1 MIKSVAGHLVCQCV
15 RMFVTHE
22 NALMHDSIGCQYYLE
37 ELEDSTGLWTVLGLS
52 PGMGSE
58 ATLAKDLP
66 LPPAAIPRVFLVGAA
81 PSGWENPPLFTFFGT
96 VSNPPDITLLVL
108 FPGDS
113 ALKTS
118 AKTSS

>member
-1 MIKSVAGHLVCQCV
+1 MAHAVLYEAGESAAT
-15 RMFVTHE
+15 RF
-22 NALMHDSIGCQYYLE
+22 ALSKGASPSFSNPGLDK
-37 ELEDSTGLWTVLGLS
+37 ELEDSTGLWIVLGLG
-52 PGMGSE
+52 PGKGSE
-58 ATLAKDLP
+58 AILAKDLP

-81 PSGWENPPLFTFFGT
+81 PNGWENPPLFTFFGT

-118 AKTSS
+118 AKTLS